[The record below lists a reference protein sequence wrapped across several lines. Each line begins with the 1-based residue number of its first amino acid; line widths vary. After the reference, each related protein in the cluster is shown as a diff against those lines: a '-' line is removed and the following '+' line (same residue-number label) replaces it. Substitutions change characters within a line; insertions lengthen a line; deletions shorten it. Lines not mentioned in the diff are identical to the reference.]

1 MSVVGFD
8 IGNLNSY
15 IAIAKQGGIEVIT
28 NDYSLHATPS
38 CVAFGSKTRSMG
50 VAARQAVNSNFKS
63 TIINFKHLIGRK
75 FSDPIAQRFIPYVPC
90 EVVQLP
96 DDEIGCKVSYLD
108 KSEVFTPEQVFA
120 ALLTKLRTIIE
131 AGVPEIK
138 KVSDCVVSV
147 PYYFTDAQRR
157 AIICAIETAKLNP
170 LRVMNETT
178 AIALAYG
185 IYKQDLPEEGAE
197 ARRVLFLDVGH
208 SCTQASIAAFNK
220 GKLAMLGASYDLGVG
235 GLWLDDI
242 IREHF
247 RQDFQKRF
255 SIDAK
260 EAPRSWLRLLD
271 ESEKVKKQMS
281 ANQTPIPLNIECFM
295 HDKDVSGKMQR
306 AEFEELAKPVFDKLR
321 ALLQELL
328 AKTKL
333 DASKIDEVEIVG
345 GSSRIPMVKQIVR
358 ELFGKD
364 PKTTMNQDEAVVRGA
379 AMQCAILSPAF
390 RVRDFALKDQQ
401 PYGIRLNWG
410 ADSGESG
417 ESEVFAAGDEFPFS
431 KMLTLYRTGPFALA
445 AGYSTPE
452 AVPHTGKAIGSWQV
466 NGVQPE
472 ADGSARKVKVKVR
485 VNPNGAFSVCS
496 ATMYEVQTVEIKE
509 EKMEVD
515 PAPAAAADGAAPA
528 PAPAEPAAPA
538 ADEKPKTTT
547 KTVAIEL
554 PIVESLPVH
563 VDTPR
568 FTKAE
573 EDMQRVDLLEKKKA
587 DAKNAVEEYV
597 YEMRDKLCDQLAE
610 YITEADA
617 DNLRSQLQSTEDWLY
632 DEGEDCETAIY
643 EQRLS
648 TLRALG
654 DPVCERHKE
663 AGQRTGAFDRF
674 DTTLL
679 RARKAYDEYVAG
691 TAAHAHIDAKDME
704 KVITA
709 IEEKKRWLDEARHKQ
724 ETRPKTEAPAVFVH
738 EVIGHHTQFENVVNP
753 ILNRP
758 KPKVE
763 PPKQP
768 AEAKNEKAPEGS
780 ADAPA
785 GSQQQEQA
793 EMEMD

>member
-8 IGNLNSY
+8 IGNLNCY

-28 NDYSLHATPS
+28 NDYSLHATPA
-38 CVAFGSKTRSMG
+38 CVAFGSKNRSMG

-75 FSDPIAQRFIPYVPC
+75 FSDPIAQKFIPFVPC

-96 DDEIGCKVSYLD
+96 HDEIGCKVSYLD
-108 KSEVFTPEQVFA
+108 KSETFTPEQVLG
-120 ALLTKLRTIIE
+120 ALFTKLRTTIE

-138 KVSDCVVSV
+138 KVTDCVVSV
-147 PYYFTDAQRR
+147 PYFFTDAQRR
-157 AIICAIETAKLNP
+157 AVQSAIETAKLNP
-170 LRVMNETT
+170 LRIVNETT

-185 IYKQDLPEEGAE
+185 IYKQDLPEESEGAK
-197 ARRVLFLDVGH
+197 RVLFLDVGH
-208 SCTQASIAAFNK
+208 SCTQASLAAFNK
-220 GKLAMLGASYDLGVG
+220 GKLTMLGASYDLSVG
-235 GLWLDDI
+235 GLWLDDT

-247 RQDFQKRF
+247 RQDFKARF
-255 SIDAK
+255 GIDAK

-306 AEFEELAKPVFDKLR
+306 AEFEELAKPIFDKLR
-321 ALLQELL
+321 ALLRDLL
-328 AKTKL
+328 AKAKL

-345 GSSRIPMVKQIVR
+345 GSSRIPMIKQIVR
-358 ELFGKD
+358 EMFGKD
-364 PKTTMNQDEAVVRGA
+364 PKTTMNQDEAVARGA

-390 RVRDFALKDQQ
+390 RVRDFAVKDQQ
-401 PYGIRLNWG
+401 PYGIKLTWN
-410 ADSGESG
+410 ADHGEPG

-431 KMLTLYRTGPFALA
+431 KMLTLYRTGAFSLQ
-445 AGYSTPE
+445 AGYGTP
-452 AVPHTGKAIGSWQV
+452 AALPHTEKAIGSWQV
-466 NGVQPE
+466 NNVQPE
-472 ADGSARKVKVKVR
+472 ADGGPRKVKVKVR
-485 VNPNGAFSVCS
+485 VNPNGTFSVCS
-496 ATMYEVQTVEIKE
+496 ATMYEVQTVEAKE

-515 PAPAAAADGAAPA
+515 PAPAADGAAPA
-528 PAPAEPAAPA
+528 EPAAPAAAPA

-554 PIVESLPVH
+554 PIVETLPWT
-563 VDTPR
+563 VDTAR

-573 EDMQRVDLLEKKKA
+573 EDMQRVDLVEKRKA

-597 YEMRDKLCDQLAE
+597 YEMRNKLDDQLGE

-617 DNLRSQLQSTEDWLY
+617 EQLRAQLQSTEDWLY
-632 DEGEDCETAIY
+632 DEGEDCETVVY
-643 EQRLS
+643 EQRLAS
-648 TLRALG
+648 LKALG
-654 DPVCERHKE
+654 DPVVERFKE

-674 DTTLL
+674 DTTIL

-691 TAAHAHIDAKDME
+691 GAAHAHIDAKDME

-738 EVIGHHTQFENVVNP
+738 EVIGQHTQFENVVNP

-758 KPKVE
+758 KPKE
-763 PPKQP
+763 QPPKP
-768 AEAKNEKAPEGS
+768 AEPAAGAGAKTATPEGA

-785 GSQQQEQA
+785 GSQEA
-793 EMEMD
+793 EMDMD

>member
-8 IGNLNSY
+8 IGNLNCY

-28 NDYSLHATPS
+28 NDYSLHATPA
-38 CVAFGSKTRSMG
+38 CVAFGSKNRSMG

-75 FSDPIAQRFIPYVPC
+75 FSDPIAQQFIPFVPC

-96 DDEIGCKVSYLD
+96 GDDIGCKVSYLD
-108 KSEVFTPEQVFA
+108 KSEVFTPEQVLA
-120 ALLTKLRTIIE
+120 ALFTKLRTTIE

-138 KVSDCVVSV
+138 KVTDCVVSV
-147 PYYFTDAQRR
+147 PYFFTDAQRR
-157 AIICAIETAKLNP
+157 AVQSAIETAKLNP
-170 LRVMNETT
+170 LRVVNETT
-178 AIALAYG
+178 AVALAYG
-185 IYKQDLPEEGAE
+185 IYKQDLPEEQE
-197 ARRVLFLDVGH
+197 APRRVLFVDLGH
-208 SCTQASIAAFNK
+208 SSTQASVAAFQK
-220 GKLAMLGASYDLGVG
+220 GKLTMLGAS
-235 GLWLDDI
+235 
-242 IREHF
+242 
-247 RQDFQKRF
+247 
-255 SIDAK
+255 
-260 EAPRSWLRLLD
+260 SWLRLLD

-295 HDKDVSGKMQR
+295 NDKDVSGKMQR
-306 AEFEELAKPVFDKLR
+306 AEFEELAKPIFDKLR
-321 ALLQELL
+321 ALLSNLL

-345 GSSRIPMVKQIVR
+345 GSSRIPMVKQIIK
-358 ELFGKD
+358 EMFGKD
-364 PKTTMNQDEAVVRGA
+364 AKTTMNQDEAVARGA

-390 RVRDFALKDQQ
+390 RVRDFAVKDQQ
-401 PYGIRLNWG
+401 PYGIKLTWTG
-410 ADSGESG
+410 EGGESG
-417 ESEVFAAGDEFPFS
+417 DSDVFAEGDEFPFS

-445 AGYSTPE
+445 AGYAAPAT
-452 AVPHTGKAIGSWQV
+452 VPHTAKDIGSWQV
-466 NGVQPE
+466 NNVKPE
-472 ADGSARKVKVKVR
+472 EDGGPRKVKVKVR
-485 VNPNGAFSVCS
+485 VNPNGTFSVCA

-515 PAPAAAADGAAPA
+515 PAPAAADGAAPA
-528 PAPAEPAAPA
+528 EQPAAPAPA

-563 VDTPR
+563 VDTVR
-568 FTKAE
+568 FTAAE
-573 EDMQRVDLLEKKKA
+573 EAMQRVDLLEKRKA

-597 YEMRDKLCDQLAE
+597 YEMRDKLGEQLGE

-617 DNLRSQLQSTEDWLY
+617 DTLRAQLQSTEDWLY
-632 DEGEDCETAIY
+632 DEGEDCETPVY
-643 EQRLS
+643 EQRLAA
-648 TLRALG
+648 LKALG
-654 DPVCERHKE
+654 DPVVERYNE
-663 AGQRTGAFDRF
+663 AGKRTGAFDRF

-704 KVITA
+704 KSMLHVQVINA
-709 IEEKKRWLDEARHKQ
+709 IDEKKKWLDEARHKQ

-738 EVIGHHTQFENVVNP
+738 EVIGQHTQFENVVNP

-763 PPKQP
+763 PPKVPDASATKSEQP
-768 AEAKNEKAPEGS
+768 AG
-780 ADAPA
+780 DAPA
-785 GSQQQEQA
+785 SSQEPA

>member
-8 IGNLNSY
+8 IGNLNCY

-28 NDYSLHATPS
+28 NDYSLHATPA
-38 CVAFGSKTRSMG
+38 CVAFGSRNRSMG

-75 FSDPIAQRFIPYVPC
+75 FSDPIAQKFIPFVPC

-108 KSEVFTPEQVFA
+108 KSEVFTPEQVLA
-120 ALLTKLRTIIE
+120 ALFTKLKTTIE

-138 KVSDCVVSV
+138 KVADCVVSV
-147 PYYFTDAQRR
+147 PFFFTDAQRR
-157 AIICAIETAKLNP
+157 AVQSAIETAKLNP
-170 LRVMNETT
+170 LRVVNETT

-185 IYKQDLPEEGAE
+185 IYKQDLPEETAE

-208 SCTQASIAAFNK
+208 TCTQASVAAFNK
-220 GKLAMLGASYDLGVG
+220 GKLTMLGATYDLSVG
-235 GLWLDDI
+235 GLWLDDT

-247 RQDFQKRF
+247 RQDFKQRF
-255 SIDAK
+255 GIDAK

-306 AEFEELAKPVFDKLR
+306 AEFEELAKPIFDKLR
-321 ALLQELL
+321 ALLHSLL
-328 AKTKL
+328 VKTKL

-345 GSSRIPMVKQIVR
+345 GSSRIPMIKQIIK
-358 ELFGKD
+358 EMFGKD
-364 PKTTMNQDEAVVRGA
+364 PKTTMNQDEAVARGA

-390 RVRDFALKDQQ
+390 RVRDFAVKDQQ
-401 PYGIRLNWG
+401 PYGIKLTWG
-410 ADSGESG
+410 ADAGESG
-417 ESEVFAAGDEFPFS
+417 ESLVFAEGDEFPFS
-431 KMLTLYRTGPFALA
+431 KMLTLYRTGPFALDA
-445 AGYSTPE
+445 AYGAPD
-452 AVPHTGKAIGSWQV
+452 AVPHSGKTIGSWLV

-485 VNPNGAFSVCS
+485 VNPNGTFSVCS

-515 PAPAAAADGAAPA
+515 PAPAAADGAAA
-528 PAPAEPAAPA
+528 PPDPAPA

-554 PIVESLPVH
+554 PIVENLPMTI
-563 VDTPR
+563 DTPR
-568 FTKAE
+568 FTAAE
-573 EDMQRVDLLEKKKA
+573 EEMQRADLLEKRKA

-597 YEMRDKLCDQLAE
+597 YEMRDKLADQLAE
-610 YITEADA
+610 YITDADA
-617 DNLRSQLQSTEDWLY
+617 DNLRAQLQSTEDWLY
-632 DEGEDCETAIY
+632 DEGEDCETPVY
-643 EQRLS
+643 EQRLAS
-648 TLRALG
+648 LKALG
-654 DPVCERHKE
+654 DPVVERHRE
-663 AGQRTGAFDRF
+663 FGQRTGSFDRF
-674 DTTLL
+674 DTTIL

-691 TAAHAHIDAKDME
+691 GPAHAHIDAKDME
-704 KVITA
+704 KVISA

-738 EVIGHHTQFENVVNP
+738 EVIGQHTQFENVVNP

-758 KPKVE
+758 MPVPKKEE
-763 PPKQP
+763 PPK
-768 AEAKNEKAPEGS
+768 APEAGAKTAPAGPDGAS
-780 ADAPA
+780 DAPA
-785 GSQQQEQA
+785 GSQEPA